1 LTIILAI
8 KAENGIVLSADR
20 RVVYTV
26 GDVKFSSENEKIVQI
41 GKNTIMGFSG
51 DLKNSGQL
59 VMLLRNNSGALDN
72 DMFSALNALKE
83 EIRKIDLDC
92 ECLLAGKVNNDLAV
106 VRLTADKRNR
116 VLAIEITVQRVET
129 AGDIISMFSYLNLT
143 IQQYI
148 NYLGTMRK
156 SLTVDEAEFLAYITI
171 MDISKSGSETI
182 GNGVSIWRLVKDGKN
197 INMEKT
203 SEWKLNDIFP
213 TAYAYYDKKKIG
225 AIVDAM
231 NLIKKLYGKDIG
243 QLLRKEEKDKVY

>member
-1 LTIILAI
+1 MAI
-8 KAENGIVLSADR
+8 KAENGIVLIADR
-20 RVVYTV
+20 RVTYTV
-26 GDVKFSSENEKIVQI
+26 GDVIEFSSENEKIVQI

-59 VMLLRNNSGALDN
+59 VMLLKNNSEALDN
-72 DMFSALNALKE
+72 DMFNALNDLKE

-116 VLAIEITVQRVET
+116 VLEIEITVQQVEA
-129 AGDIISMFSYLNLT
+129 AGDIISMFSHLNLT

-148 NYLGTMRK
+148 NYLGEMRK
-156 SLTVDEAEFLAYITI
+156 SFTVDEAEFLGYITI
-171 MDISKSGSETI
+171 MDISMSGAMSI
-182 GNGVSIWRLVKDGKN
+182 GNGVNIWHLVKDGKN

-213 TAYAYYDKKKIG
+213 TAYAHYNKKKIG
-225 AIVDAM
+225 AIVDAI
-231 NLIKKLYGKDIG
+231 NLIEKLYGKDIG
-243 QLLRKEEKDKVY
+243 QLRREEEKDKVY